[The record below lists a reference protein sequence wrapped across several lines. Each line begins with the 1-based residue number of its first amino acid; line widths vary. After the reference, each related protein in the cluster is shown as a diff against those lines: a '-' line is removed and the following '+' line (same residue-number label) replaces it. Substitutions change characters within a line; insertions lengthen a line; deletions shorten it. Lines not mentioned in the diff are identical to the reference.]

1 MRQKV
6 RKQVYI
12 EARQEEM
19 VKRLSKELGVSEAE
33 LIRQGL
39 DMVLARG
46 ERPVPDPQ
54 AWEEELAFIRER
66 AKIPALDG
74 ERTWSR
80 EELYD
85 ERLSR

>member
-1 MRQKV
+1 MAQKV
-6 RKQVYI
+6 RKQLYI

-19 VKRLSKELGVSEAE
+19 LKRRAKELDVSEAE

-39 DMVLARG
+39 DIVLARG
-46 ERPVPDPQ
+46 DGPVPDPQ
-54 AWEEELAFIRER
+54 AWEEERAFIRER
-66 AKIPALDG
+66 AKIPALG
-74 ERTWSR
+74 AERTWTR

>member
-1 MRQKV
+1 MAQKV
-6 RKQVYI
+6 RKQLYI
-12 EARQEEM
+12 EARQEE
-19 VKRLSKELGVSEAE
+19 VLKRRAKELDVSEAE

-39 DMVLARG
+39 DIVLARG
-46 ERPVPDPQ
+46 EGPVPDPQ

-66 AKIPALDG
+66 AKITALG
-74 ERTWSR
+74 AERTWTR